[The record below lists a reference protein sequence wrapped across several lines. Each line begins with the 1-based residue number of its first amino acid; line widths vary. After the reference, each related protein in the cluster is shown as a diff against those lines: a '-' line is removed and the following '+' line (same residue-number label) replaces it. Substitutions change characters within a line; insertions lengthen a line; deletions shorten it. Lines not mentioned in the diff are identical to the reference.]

1 MSPQSPPPSA
11 NASQPMTTALS
22 SPVLDAVS
30 PLHKHLRDVPPA
42 AAAASRLLHD
52 RRLAPL
58 WRQLALNDELTL
70 HPVAAPG
77 RMRLFTLALECDAGR
92 FSVAVASADDAAL
105 TIAAGADLAEPLRS
119 LAAMAL
125 FGELRQRLGE
135 LALPGVQAVSVRTL
149 ALQDSPMAGWCALRL
164 GGRELAR
171 LAVQKLPREV
181 HDRLGV
187 AARPVACDRAWRAP
201 LRLPAYVTI
210 AWRGL
215 SVGLLRSLT
224 TGDVLLLPLS
234 GLDGSAGRL
243 RLGTLDGMALV
254 APGAI
259 EGDTFRISGA
269 PCMTE
274 DDPNLALDAGT
285 GDEPDSLG
293 ELELPVRFELETVSV
308 SLGDLESIQPGYVI
322 ELAMPVAQASLRLVS
337 CGHVIGHADLV
348 SVSGRLGARITKL
361 VARDDAD
368 QHHG

>member
-1 MSPQSPPPSA
+1 MTA
-11 NASQPMTTALS
+11 MTTALS
-22 SPVLDAVS
+22 GPVLDAVS
-30 PLHKHLRDVPPA
+30 PLHKHLRDVPAA

-58 WRQLALNDELTL
+58 WNKLALAGDLTL

-77 RMRLFTLALECDAGR
+77 RTRLFTLALECDAGR
-92 FSVAVASADDAAL
+92 FALALASADDAAL
-105 TIAAGADLAEPLRS
+105 TIAAGADLAENLRA

-125 FGELRQRLGE
+125 FGEFAQRLGE
-135 LALPGVQAVSVRTL
+135 LALPGVQAASVRTL
-149 ALQDSPMAGWCALRL
+149 ALEDSPTAGWCALRRGGLEL
-164 GGRELAR
+164 GRV
-171 LAVQKLPREV
+171 AVQQLPREV
-181 HDRLGV
+181 HDQLGA
-187 AARPVACDRAWRAP
+187 AARRVARGHAWRGP
-201 LRLPAYVTI
+201 LRLSAHVSI

-215 SVGLLRSLT
+215 SVRLLRSLA
-224 TGDVLLLPLS
+224 TGDVLLLPLA
-234 GLDGSAGRL
+234 GLDGAAGRL
-243 RLGTLDGMALV
+243 RLGTLDGLALV

-269 PCMTE
+269 PCMT
-274 DDPNLALDAGT
+274 DDDLNLAADAGV
-285 GDEPDSLG
+285 EPDSLD
-293 ELELPVRFELETVSV
+293 ELELPVRFELETVNV
-308 SLGDLESIQPGYVI
+308 SLGDLEAIQPGYVI